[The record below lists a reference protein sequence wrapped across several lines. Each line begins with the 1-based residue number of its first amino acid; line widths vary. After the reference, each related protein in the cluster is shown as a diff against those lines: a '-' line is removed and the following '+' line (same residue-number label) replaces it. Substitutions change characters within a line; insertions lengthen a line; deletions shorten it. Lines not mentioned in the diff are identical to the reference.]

1 MILQETT
8 IGIIDVPIKK
18 KRKGKIIVFIGLPA
32 SGKST
37 EARMRLVDGNVMR
50 VNRDDIRNMLFN
62 HWKGKKEQ
70 VVTEIETAAVR
81 AAVSQGYDIIIDD
94 TNLHP
99 ATRTK
104 WKTLADQLGVVLV
117 EEVFNTS
124 LNECIDRDFL
134 RSGKTHVG
142 RAVIE
147 NMALSYG
154 LIPKLEPEQNVV
166 IFDVDGT
173 LADSSPRVH
182 YVQPIE
188 GEKKNHKAFLSEV
201 GNDLP
206 RQTIV
211 DWLNACYDAGDIC
224 LIVSG
229 RTLGIAG
236 DSTEAWLHRV
246 GAKFHHL
253 FMRAA
258 NDFRDDTEV
267 KQDIL
272 DKLLKW
278 IDKSQILF
286 AVDDRKRI
294 CDMWR
299 KNGITVYCVA
309 EDGIG
314 DF

>member
-1 MILQETT
+1 MTEE
-8 IGIIDVPIKK
+8 IKK

-37 EARMRLVDGNVMR
+37 EARIRLADGNVMR
-50 VNRDDIRNMLFN
+50 VNRDEIRSMLFSR
-62 HWKGKKEQ
+62 WKGKKEQ
-70 VVTEIETAAVR
+70 VVTDIEESAIASATALGFDV
-81 AAVSQGYDIIIDD
+81 IIDD

-99 ATRTK
+99 GTRAR
-104 WKTLADQLGVVLV
+104 WNALAKKLGVVLV
-117 EEVFNTS
+117 EESFNTS
-124 LNECIDRDFL
+124 LQECIDRDFM
-134 RSGKTHVG
+134 RSGKARVG

-147 NMALSYG
+147 RMALRYG
-154 LIPKLEPEQNVV
+154 LMPHINDPNKKAV

-182 YVQPIE
+182 YVTPKE

-206 RQTIV
+206 RQTVV
-211 DWLNACYDAGDIC
+211 DWANACYEAGYIV

-229 RTLGIAG
+229 RALSIAG
-236 DSTEAWLHRV
+236 NATEAWLHRNGV
-246 GAKFHHL
+246 KFHHL
-253 FMRAA
+253 YMRPAE
-258 NDFRDDTEV
+258 DFRDDTLV
-267 KQDIL
+267 KEDIL
-272 DKLLKW
+272 NSLLTW
-278 IDKSQILF
+278 LDKSQILF

-299 KNGITVYCVA
+299 AHGIKVYNVS
-309 EDGIG
+309 EDGKG